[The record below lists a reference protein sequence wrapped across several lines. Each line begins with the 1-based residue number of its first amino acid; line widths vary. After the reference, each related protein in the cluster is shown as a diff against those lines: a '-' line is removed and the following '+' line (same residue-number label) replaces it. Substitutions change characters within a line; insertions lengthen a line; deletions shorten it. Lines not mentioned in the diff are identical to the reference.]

1 MLDLLKTEKDLLS
14 PHIKEGSVCVDFT
27 MGNGYDTLYLA
38 KSVGETG
45 FVYAFDIQMQA
56 LDNTEKL
63 LLEKNIKNVKL
74 IHDSH
79 SNLKKYVKEKFDA
92 GMFNLGFLPGGN
104 KSITTLHETTMEA
117 ILSGI
122 EMLNPGGAILIA
134 VYPGHE
140 EGTIEGNLIRE
151 ILSYADRKVFCCS
164 EFHLVNSPTSP
175 FFYLI
180 EKSDKKERQ
189 KIAVSACL
197 LGDRVRYDGNSKP
210 MDKKI
215 IWKLRIKYDI
225 VKICPESSG
234 GLKIPR
240 EPSER
245 IGEKI
250 ISRANVDVTE
260 NFILGAEKT
269 LETIKRNGIEI
280 ALMKKRSPSC
290 SNNGIYDGTFSGNI
304 KDGLGVSAELL
315 INNGIKVYNEEEI
328 ENII

>member
-27 MGNGYDTLYLA
+27 MGNGNDTLYLA
-38 KSVGETG
+38 KTTGESG
-45 FVYAFDIQMQA
+45 FVYAFDIQEQA
-56 LDNTEKL
+56 LENTGKL
-63 LLEKNIKNVKL
+63 LSENNIKNVKL
-74 IHDSH
+74 ILDSH

-104 KSITTLHETTMEA
+104 KAITTLHETTMEA

-140 EGTIEGNLIRE
+140 EGTVEGNLIRE
-151 ILSYADRKVFCCS
+151 ILAYADRKVFCCS

-180 EKSDKKERQ
+180 EKSEKKERQ

-197 LGDRVRYDGNSKP
+197 LGDRVRYDGNSVP
-210 MDKKI
+210 MDQKY
-215 IWKLRIKYDI
+215 IWKLRMKYDI
-225 VKICPESSG
+225 VKICPETFG
-234 GLKIPR
+234 GLSIPR
-240 EPSER
+240 EPSEKIGDR
-245 IGEKI
+245 IV
-250 ISRANVDVTE
+250 SRVNVDVTD
-260 NFILGAEKT
+260 NFISGAEKS
-269 LETIKRNGIEI
+269 LEIIKENGIEI

-290 SNNGIYDGTFSGNI
+290 SNDGIYDGTFSGKL
-304 KDGLGVSAELL
+304 KDGLGIAAELL
-315 INNGIKVYNEEEI
+315 MNNGIKVYNEEEI
-328 ENII
+328 ENLI